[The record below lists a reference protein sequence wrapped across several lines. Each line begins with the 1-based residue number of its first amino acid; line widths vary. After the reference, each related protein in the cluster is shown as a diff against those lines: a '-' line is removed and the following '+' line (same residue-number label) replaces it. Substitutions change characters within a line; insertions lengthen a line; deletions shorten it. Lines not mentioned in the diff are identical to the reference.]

1 MGSER
6 SIETYLAESPSC
18 TRGGGRIC
26 VIRLFSTVEKGV
38 EFPQENGAGYE
49 VASHLYRDPLRPLFL
64 GKRGRH

>member
-1 MGSER
+1 M
-6 SIETYLAESPSC
+6 
-18 TRGGGRIC
+18 
-26 VIRLFSTVEKGV
+26 IRLFSTVEKGV